1 MFENLGT
8 KHAVRAVTESMR
20 QELNKLKDTK
30 IRVCVSIG
38 SNFSEC
44 YEIKK
49 NNLQEISP
57 GAVES
62 EITADFF
69 NKPEIQKY
77 IQGNTIPILKG
88 SDLAQ
93 TVQFMLMT
101 PYDVNITEL
110 IVRPAG
116 GS

>member
-1 MFENLGT
+1 MASFL
-8 KHAVRAVTESMR
+8 S
-20 QELNKLKDTK
+20 
-30 IRVCVSIG
+30 
-38 SNFSEC
+38 
-44 YEIKK
+44 
-49 NNLQEISP
+49 
-57 GAVES
+57 
-62 EITADFF
+62 
-69 NKPEIQKY
+69 KPEIQKHV
-77 IQGNTIPILKG
+77 GENKFPILKG